1 MLLNI
6 IIYDVKQFRV
16 KLFTFARKTLSEL
29 LQFIKNRATSG
40 IDSADRLKA
49 VAAGDQDS
57 NGIKNGIGK
66 KHFD

>member
-29 LQFIKNRATSG
+29 LRFIKNRATSG
-40 IDSADRLKA
+40 IDSAARLKT

-57 NGIKNGIGK
+57 NGIKNQIGK